1 MTPIPWPNGD
11 ISVFETVLEF
21 FQRNSLSPEEG
32 GNSAIDCNIAGK
44 VLTQREFSDNN
55 TTSGDTHSEEAIS
68 NSDDD
73 DNDDIS
79 DNTKAEVQR
88 TESNDFDLS
97 PDCTTTI
104 FRDDEEEE
112 EEEHYLQMAE
122 NRNSLNVTE
131 LVHQHHPPLKKK
143 FKKSKSKSSKKISL
157 QAKKTFNEDLGLYIC
172 PYCNLQLKAGMTNHL
187 KWHKEHPSDVYPSRS
202 TCESCG
208 KTFKKIGILR
218 AHIIR
223 MHTS

>member
-32 GNSAIDCNIAGK
+32 GNSTIDCSIDGK

-55 TTSGDTHSEEAIS
+55 TSGDNHSEEAVS
-68 NSDDD
+68 NSEDDD
-73 DNDDIS
+73 DDGIS

-112 EEEHYLQMAE
+112 EHYLQMAE

-131 LVHQHHPPLKKK
+131 LVHQHHPLKKK

>member
-1 MTPIPWPNGD
+1 MSPIPWPNGD
-11 ISVFETVLEF
+11 ISVFETVLDF
-21 FQRNSLSPEEG
+21 FQRNSLSQEG
-32 GNSAIDCNIAGK
+32 RN
-44 VLTQREFSDNN
+44 LTTQREFSDNN
-55 TTSGDTHSEEAIS
+55 TISEDVHSEGAISVS
-68 NSDDD
+68 NSDDED
-73 DNDDIS
+73 DTVAIS

-88 TESNDFDLS
+88 TEPNDYDLS
-97 PDCTTTI
+97 SNCNTTTTTI
-104 FRDDEEEE
+104 FRYHHEEEE
-112 EEEHYLQMAE
+112 EYLQMAE
-122 NRNSLNVTE
+122 NRNSLNVTTTTE
-131 LVHQHHPPLKKK
+131 LVQHHHRRQHPLKKK
-143 FKKSKSKSSKKISL
+143 SSKSKTSNKKISV

-187 KWHKEHPSDVYPSRS
+187 KWHKEHPNDIYPSRS

>member
-32 GNSAIDCNIAGK
+32 RN
-44 VLTQREFSDNN
+44 LTTQREFSDNN
-55 TTSGDTHSEEAIS
+55 ISGDAHSAVS
-68 NSDDD
+68 DSDDD
-73 DNDDIS
+73 DDGIGA

-88 TESNDFDLS
+88 TDPNDFELS
-97 PDCTTTI
+97 SNCTTTI
-104 FRDDEEEE
+104 FRDDQEEEE
-112 EEEHYLQMAE
+112 EEDYLQMAE
-122 NRNSLNVTE
+122 NRNSLNVTTE
-131 LVHQHHPPLKKK
+131 LVHHHRHPLKKKK
-143 FKKSKSKSSKKISL
+143 FKKSKSKTSKKISL

-187 KWHKEHPSDVYPSRS
+187 KWHKEHPNDVYPSRS